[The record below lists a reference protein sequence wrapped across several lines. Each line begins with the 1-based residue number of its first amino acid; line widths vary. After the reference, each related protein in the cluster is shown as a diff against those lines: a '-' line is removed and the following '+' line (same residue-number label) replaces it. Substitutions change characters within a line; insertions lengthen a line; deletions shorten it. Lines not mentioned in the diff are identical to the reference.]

1 MHMKRF
7 EDVRDD
13 LEETILQIEKSVN
26 DLKSL
31 ADVMDV
37 IEDELYFRLH
47 DTIESFELSIKTR

>member
-13 LEETILQIEKSVN
+13 LEETILQIEKSAN
-26 DLKSL
+26 DLKCL
-31 ADVMDV
+31 ADV